1 MSFIQDRINEPD
13 ETFSMRLDSN
23 SDVLLPTGTGVFY
36 RQLIQCTIIDGDGK
50 ACPLLNIVRQIFLR
64 AFSVDF
70 SVQCDVEVFQLM
82 INIECVMSGG
92 ILESIICSFD
102 GQPGETC

>member
-64 AFSVDF
+64 V
-70 SVQCDVEVFQLM
+70 VFLQRTFLFNAM
-82 INIECVMSGG
+82 
-92 ILESIICSFD
+92 LKCSS
-102 GQPGETC
+102 